1 MNEQSVAQLALFL
14 RNLGLALHLSGAPAQ
29 AVERVLSAV
38 GQRFGVKVEGFAVL
52 TFLALN
58 GGGAFRRAAD
68 RNAAAA
74 ALRLQHGAPD

>member
-52 TFLALN
+52 TFLALTVVAPS
-58 GGGAFRRAAD
+58 GVRRSPTPTMPMHTMV
-68 RNAAAA
+68 
-74 ALRLQHGAPD
+74 LV